1 MKKQYAKPKVS
12 VVVPVYG
19 VEKYLRQCVDSILA
33 QTLRDIEV
41 ILVDDGSPDKCPEII
56 DEYAARDTRVVAL
69 HQPNGGYGRAVNRGI
84 EAARGDFI
92 GIIESDDWIEPDM
105 YEKLYAKATA
115 DNSDVV
121 KCSFYKYDSLAGNK
135 RKINRKWKI
144 GYVNLFDAPDR
155 GFALR
160 DFPQIV
166 MFHASVWAGMYRGDF
181 IRKNNI
187 RMIET
192 NRTMYQDFPF
202 MCEVMSRAES
212 ISVVKDYLVHYRME
226 EGQNSSTKSKGQ
238 KSANVIQMAS
248 RCIDGIE
255 ILKNNGVLDIV
266 KEEIYFHAWTANMG
280 FFREIAW
287 QFKGQYFD
295 ELYRLFMPLQEDH
308 GFKFRHFKRDQALF
322 VNLVMNNDFI
332 NAEKHS
338 RWNFS
343 FKNIRK
349 FLISFH
355 NPYFLS
361 GNKGKWH
368 LTLLGVQFGHQFYN
382 RPALFRVGK

>member
-1 MKKQYAKPKVS
+1 MTKPKIS
-12 VVVPVYG
+12 VVVPIWG
-19 VEKYLRQCVDSILA
+19 VEKYLNQCVDSILA
-33 QTLRDIEV
+33 QTLTDIEV
-41 ILVDDGSPDKCPEII
+41 ILVDDGSPDKCPQIV
-56 DEYAARDTRVVAL
+56 DSYAKQDKRVVAV
-69 HQPNGGYGRAVNRGI
+69 HQPNGGYGRAINHGLEI
-84 EAARGDFI
+84 AAGEYI
-92 GIIESDDWIEPDM
+92 AIVESDDWIEPTM
-105 YEKLYAKATA
+105 YEKLYTKAVA
-115 DNSDVV
+115 DKSDVV
-121 KCSFYKYDSLAGNK
+121 KCSFYKYNSLAK
-135 RKINRKWKI
+135 RQSRINRKWKTS
-144 GYVNLFDAPDR
+144 YMNLFNAPSR
-155 GFALR
+155 VGGFTLR

-226 EGQNSSTKSKGQ
+226 DGQNSSTKSKGQ

-266 KEEIYFHAWTANMG
+266 KEEIYFHAWAANMG
-280 FFREIAW
+280 FFGEIAW

-295 ELYRLFMPLQEDH
+295 ELYKLFMPLQKDYD
-308 GFKFRHFKRDQALF
+308 FKFRHFKYSQAMF
-322 VNLVMNNDFI
+322 VQVVMNNDFI
-332 NAEKHS
+332 SAAKHGG
-338 RWNFS
+338 WNFS

-355 NPYFLS
+355 NPYFWS
-361 GNKGKWH
+361 GNNGKWH